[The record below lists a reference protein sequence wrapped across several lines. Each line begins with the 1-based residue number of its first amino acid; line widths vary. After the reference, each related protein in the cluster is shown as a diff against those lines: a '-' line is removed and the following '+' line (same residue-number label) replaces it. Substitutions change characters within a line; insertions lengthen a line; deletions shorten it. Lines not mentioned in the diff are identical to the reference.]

1 MVHRGW
7 HVLGTLAT
15 GALDLDIGCHLL
27 VFNFHLLALLMLLM
41 LLMPDSRR
49 GPQMNLSCLL
59 FCGCRL
65 LVLVRINQ
73 KAVIVGK
80 LGFESISFAS

>member
-7 HVLGTLAT
+7 HVLGPLAT

-27 VFNFHLLALLMLLM
+27 VFDFHLLALLMLLM
-41 LLMPDSRR
+41 LLMPDGRR
-49 GPQMNLSCLL
+49 RSQMNLSCLL

-65 LVLVRINQ
+65 LVLIRINQ
-73 KAVIVGK
+73 KAVIVGE